1 LKQKCLRAFAL
12 CWNLAIYTNKIMTV
26 NLRKP
31 ILVGGVGLSFLL
43 WLWQG
48 VDDTV
53 GQLGE
58 YALWSAIALGGVFL
72 LRQKKAKKT
81 QVDFDLSLVE
91 RATVEKAI
99 AQAEKVIDKLEV
111 EAVNSDVIAKLRE
124 KVAEVTAKLD
134 RQELSLAVTGG
145 KAVGKT
151 TLREV
156 LAENW
161 LSETKKTVSLQ
172 ETPALF
178 VADETGRLAEA
189 AALKVANTADVLLFV
204 INGDLTDSEWQ
215 TLQQLKAANQR
226 FMLVFNKEDQ
236 YLPEDREIV
245 LQQIRERTKG
255 ILEKDDVIAIA
266 ANPKAIKVRQYQ
278 TDGSVQEWLEES
290 VPAIS
295 SLTERLN
302 VILTQQSQQLVWA
315 TTWREAVALKG
326 EAKEVLNGV
335 RRDRS
340 LPIIE
345 QYQWISAAA
354 AFANPVPTLDLIAT
368 GAINAQMVLDLANV
382 YQQKFSLEQAQTIAG
397 TLGSAMLKLGLV
409 ELSTQTITSFLK
421 SHAITFV
428 AGGVVQGI
436 SAAYLTR
443 IAGLSLIEYFQEQE
457 ISAEVGENAFSIER
471 LKEKLQSVFQQNQR
485 VVFLQSFVQQVVSK
499 LMPSSPQLQL
509 AASEKLG

>member
-1 LKQKCLRAFAL
+1 
-12 CWNLAIYTNKIMTV
+12 MTV

-31 ILVGGVGLSFLL
+31 ILIGGVGLSFLL

-58 YALWSAIALGGVFL
+58 YAVWSAIALGGVFL
-72 LRQKKAKKT
+72 LRQKKAKNT

-99 AQAEKVIDKLEV
+99 AQAEKVIDKLEL
-111 EAVNSDVIAKLRE
+111 EAVNGDLITKLRQKITE
-124 KVAEVTAKLD
+124 ITAKLD
-134 RQELSLAVTGG
+134 RKELSLAITGG

-151 TLREV
+151 TLQEL
-156 LAENW
+156 LAKNW
-161 LSETKKTVSLQ
+161 LPQITKTLTLQ

-178 VADETGRLAEA
+178 GADENGNLAETE
-189 AALKVANTADVLLFV
+189 ALKFATNADVLLFIV
-204 INGDLTDSEWQ
+204 NGDLTNSEFQ
-215 TLQQLKAANQR
+215 SLQQLKIAKQR
-226 FMLVFNKEDQ
+226 LMLIFNKQDQ

-245 LQQIRERTKG
+245 LQQIQERTQG
-255 ILEKDDVIAIA
+255 IIEKEDVIAIA
-266 ANPKAIKVRQYQ
+266 ANPNAIKVRQYQ

-295 SLTERLN
+295 LLTERLN
-302 VILTQQSQQLVWA
+302 VVLTQQSQELVWA

-354 AFANPVPTLDLIAT
+354 AFANPIPTLDLVAT
-368 GAINAQMVLDLANV
+368 GAINAQMVLDLANI

-397 TLGSAMLKLGLV
+397 TMGSAMLKLGLV

-421 SHAITFV
+421 THAITFV

-443 IAGLSLIEYFQEQE
+443 IAGLSLIEYFQEQD
-457 ISAEVGENAFSIER
+457 ISVEAGENAFSIER

-485 VVFLQSFVQQVVSK
+485 VVFLQSFVQQVVGK
-499 LMPSSPQLQL
+499 LMPNSPTLQL
-509 AASEKLG
+509 AVGEKMLDRAKLVN

>member
-1 LKQKCLRAFAL
+1 
-12 CWNLAIYTNKIMTV
+12 MSM

-31 ILVGGVGLSFLL
+31 ILVGGVGLSVLL

-48 VDDTV
+48 VDDTI

-58 YALWSAIALGGVFL
+58 YAVWSAIALGGVFL
-72 LRQKKAKKT
+72 LRQKKGKKT

-99 AQAEKVIDKLEV
+99 AQAERVIDKLEV
-111 EAVNSDVIAKLRE
+111 EAVNGDVIAKLRE
-124 KVAEVTAKLD
+124 KVAEVTTKLN
-134 RQELSLAVTGG
+134 RQELSLAIAGG

-151 TLREV
+151 TLRQL
-156 LAENW
+156 LAESW
-161 LSETKKTVSLQ
+161 LTQIGKTLSLQ
-172 ETPALF
+172 ETSALF
-178 VADETGRLAEA
+178 VADEAGKIDETE
-189 AALKVANTADVLLFV
+189 ALKIANNADVLLFV
-204 INGDLTDSEWQ
+204 VNGDLTDSEWQ
-215 TLQQLKAANQR
+215 ILQQLKAANQR
-226 FMLVFNKEDQ
+226 FILVFNKEDQ

-278 TDGSVQEWLEES
+278 TDGSMQEWLEES

-295 SLTERLN
+295 ALTERLN

-340 LPIIE
+340 LPVIE

-354 AFANPVPTLDLIAT
+354 AFANPVPTLDLVAT
-368 GAINAQMVLDLANV
+368 SAINAQMVLDLANV
-382 YQQKFSLEQAQTIAG
+382 YQQKFSLEQAQTVAG

-421 SHAITFV
+421 SHVITFV

-457 ISAEVGENAFSIER
+457 ISADAGENAFSVER

-485 VVFLQSFVQQVVSK
+485 VVFLQSFVQQVVGK
-499 LMPSSPQLQL
+499 LMPNSPQLQL
-509 AASEKLG
+509 AAVEKVG

>member
-1 LKQKCLRAFAL
+1 
-12 CWNLAIYTNKIMTV
+12 MTV

-31 ILVGGVGLSFLL
+31 ILIGGVGLSFLL

-48 VDDTV
+48 VDDTI
-53 GQLGE
+53 GPLGE
-58 YALWSAIALGGVFL
+58 YAVWSAIALGGLFL
-72 LRQKKAKKT
+72 LRQKKAKQT
-81 QVDFDLSLVE
+81 QVNFDLSLVE
-91 RATVEKAI
+91 RATVERAI
-99 AQAEKVIDKLEV
+99 AQAEKVIDKLELEV
-111 EAVNSDVIAKLRE
+111 VNGDLIANLRE
-124 KVAEVTAKLD
+124 KVAEVTAKLE
-134 RQELSLAVTGG
+134 RQELSLAITGG
-145 KAVGKT
+145 KAVGKS
-151 TLREV
+151 TLREL
-156 LAENW
+156 LAGNW
-161 LSETKKTVSLQ
+161 LTLIKKNVNLQ

-178 VADETGRLAEA
+178 VADETGKFAETE
-189 AALKVANTADVLLFV
+189 ALKLATTADVLLYV

-215 TLQQLKAANQR
+215 ILQQLKAGNHR
-226 FMLVFNKEDQ
+226 LMVVFNKEDQ

-245 LQQIRERTKG
+245 LQQIRQRMQG
-255 ILEKDDVIAIA
+255 ILEKEDVIAIA

-278 TDGSVQEWLEES
+278 TDGSMQEWLEES

-295 SLTERLN
+295 ALTERLN
-302 VILTQQSQQLVWA
+302 MILTQQSQQLVWA

-326 EAKEVLNGV
+326 EAKEILNGV

-354 AFANPVPTLDLIAT
+354 AFANPIPTLDLVAT
-368 GAINAQMVLDLANV
+368 GAINAQMVLDLGNI
-382 YQQKFSLEQAQTIAG
+382 YQQKFSLEQAQTVAG

-457 ISAEVGENAFSIER
+457 ISADDGENSFSVER
-471 LKEKLQSVFQQNQR
+471 LKEKLQMVFKQNQR
-485 VVFLQSFVQQVVSK
+485 VVFLQSFVQQVIAK
-499 LMPSSPQLQL
+499 LIPNSPQLQL
-509 AASEKLG
+509 TAGEKVN

>member
-1 LKQKCLRAFAL
+1 
-12 CWNLAIYTNKIMTV
+12 MTV

-31 ILVGGVGLSFLL
+31 ILIGGVGLSFLL

-48 VDDTV
+48 VDDTL

-58 YALWSAIALGGVFL
+58 YAVWSAIALGGVFL
-72 LRQKKAKKT
+72 LRQKKAKNT
-81 QVDFDLSLVE
+81 QVDFDVSLVE

-111 EAVNSDVIAKLRE
+111 EAVNGDLIAKLRL
-124 KVAEVTAKLD
+124 KIAEVTAKLD

-151 TLREV
+151 TLQE
-156 LAENW
+156 LLTKNW
-161 LSETKKTVSLQ
+161 LPQITKTVSLQ
-172 ETPALF
+172 EIPALF
-178 VADETGRLAEA
+178 VADEIEKEA
-189 AALKVANTADVLLFV
+189 GKTTSNADVLLFV
-204 INGDLTDSEWQ
+204 VNGDLTNSEFQ
-215 TLQQLKAANQR
+215 RLQQLKAANQR
-226 FMLVFNKEDQ
+226 LMLIFNKQDQ

-245 LQQIRERTKG
+245 LQQIRQRLQG
-255 ILEKDDVIAIA
+255 ILEKEDVIAIA
-266 ANPKAIKVRQYQ
+266 ANPNAIKVRQYQ
-278 TDGSVQEWLEES
+278 TDGTVQEWLEES
-290 VPAIS
+290 VPEIAA
-295 SLTERLN
+295 LTERLN

-326 EAKEVLNGV
+326 EAKEFLNGV

-340 LPIIE
+340 VPIIE

-354 AFANPVPTLDLIAT
+354 AFANPVPALDLVAT
-368 GAINAQMVLDLANV
+368 GAINVQMVLDLANI
-382 YQQKFSLEQAQTIAG
+382 YQQKLSLEQAQTVAV
-397 TLGSAMLKLGLV
+397 TMGSTMLKLGLV
-409 ELSTQTITSFLK
+409 EISTQTITSFLK
-421 SHAITFV
+421 THAITFV

-457 ISAEVGENAFSIER
+457 ISFDTGENAFSIER

-485 VVFLQSFVQQVVSK
+485 VVFLQSFVQQVVST
-499 LMPSSPQLQL
+499 LIPSSPQLQVC
-509 AASEKLG
+509 AEEKLG

>member
-1 LKQKCLRAFAL
+1 M
-12 CWNLAIYTNKIMTV
+12 NV
-26 NLRKP
+26 NLRRP

-58 YALWSAIALGGVFL
+58 YAVWSAIALGGVFL
-72 LRQKKAKKT
+72 LRQKKAKQT

-91 RATVEKAI
+91 RATVVNAI
-99 AQAEKVIDKLEV
+99 AQAQKVIDKLEL
-111 EAVNSDVIAKLRE
+111 EAVNGDLIAKLRE

-134 RQELSLAVTGG
+134 RQELSLAIAGG

-151 TLREV
+151 TLREL
-156 LAENW
+156 LAESW
-161 LSETKKTVSLQ
+161 LTQIRKTVNLQ

-178 VADETGRLAEA
+178 VADEAGKLAEA
-189 AALKVANTADVLLFV
+189 EALKVATNADVLLFV

-215 TLQQLKAANQR
+215 SLQQLKAANQR

-245 LQQIRERTKG
+245 LQQIRQRMQG
-255 ILEKDDVIAIA
+255 ILEKEDVIAIA

-278 TDGSVQEWLEES
+278 TDGSMQEWLEES

-295 SLTERLN
+295 PLTERLN
-302 VILTQQSQQLVWA
+302 VVLTQQSQQLVWA

-335 RRDRS
+335 RRERS

-354 AFANPVPTLDLIAT
+354 AFANPVPVLDLVAT
-368 GAINAQMVLDLANV
+368 GAINAQMVLDLANI
-382 YQQKFSLEQAQTIAG
+382 YQQKFSLEQAQTVAV
-397 TLGSAMLKLGLV
+397 TMGSAMLKLGLV
-409 ELSTQTITSFLK
+409 ELSTQTISSFLK
-421 SHAITFV
+421 THAITFV

-443 IAGLSLIEYFQEQE
+443 VAGLSLIEYFQEQE
-457 ISAEVGENAFSIER
+457 ISADTGETAFSVER
-471 LKEKLQSVFQQNQR
+471 LKEKLQGVFLQNQR
-485 VVFLQSFVQQVVSK
+485 VVFLQSFVQQVVGK
-499 LMPSSPQLQL
+499 LMPNSSQLEL
-509 AASEKLG
+509 SALEKIG

>member
-1 LKQKCLRAFAL
+1 
-12 CWNLAIYTNKIMTV
+12 MTV

-53 GQLGE
+53 GPLGE
-58 YALWSAIALGGVFL
+58 YAVWSAIALGAIFL
-72 LRQKKAKKT
+72 LRSKKAKNI
-81 QVDFDLSLVE
+81 QVDFDVSLVE
-91 RATVEKAI
+91 RATVERAI
-99 AQAEKVIDKLEV
+99 AQAEKVIDKLEL
-111 EAVNSDVIAKLRE
+111 ETVNSDVIANLRE
-124 KVAEVTAKLD
+124 KVAEVTAKLE
-134 RQELSLAVTGG
+134 RQELSLAITGG
-145 KAVGKT
+145 KAVGKS
-151 TLREV
+151 TLREL

-161 LSETKKTVSLQ
+161 LTLIKKSVSLQ
-172 ETPALF
+172 ETTALF
-178 VADETGRLAEA
+178 VADETGKFAETE
-189 AALKVANTADVLLFV
+189 ALKVATTADVLLYV

-215 TLQQLKAANQR
+215 ILQQLKAANQR
-226 FMLVFNKEDQ
+226 FMLVFNKQDQ
-236 YLPEDREIV
+236 YLPEDQEIV
-245 LQQIRERTKG
+245 LQQIRQRVQG
-255 ILEKDDVIAIA
+255 ILEKKDVIAIA

-278 TDGSVQEWLEES
+278 TDGSMQEWLEES

-295 SLTERLN
+295 PLTERLN
-302 VILTQQSQQLVWA
+302 VVLTQQSQQLVWA

-354 AFANPVPTLDLIAT
+354 AFANPIPALDLVTT
-368 GAINAQMVLDLANV
+368 GAINVQMVLDLANI
-382 YQQKFSLEQAQTIAG
+382 YQQKFSLEQAQTVAG
-397 TLGSAMLKLGLV
+397 TMGSAMLKLGLV
-409 ELSTQTITSFLK
+409 ELSTQTITAFLK

-443 IAGLSLIEYFQEQE
+443 IAGLSLIEYLQEQE
-457 ISAEVGENAFSIER
+457 ISANAGKNAFSVER
-471 LKEKLQSVFQQNQR
+471 LKEKLQTVFQQNQR
-485 VVFLQSFVQQVVSK
+485 VVFLQSFVQQVVGK
-499 LMPSSPQLQL
+499 LMPNSPQLEV
-509 AASEKLG
+509 AAADKNG

>member
-1 LKQKCLRAFAL
+1 
-12 CWNLAIYTNKIMTV
+12 MSV

-31 ILVGGVGLSFLL
+31 ILVGGVGLSVLL

-48 VDDTV
+48 VDDTI

-58 YALWSAIALGGVFL
+58 YAVWSAIALGGVFL

-81 QVDFDLSLVE
+81 EVNFDLSLVE
-91 RATVEKAI
+91 RATVERAI
-99 AQAEKVIDKLEV
+99 AQAERVIDKLEL
-111 EAVNSDVIAKLRE
+111 ETVNGDLIANLRE
-124 KVAEVTAKLD
+124 KVAEVTAKLE
-134 RQELSLAVTGG
+134 RQELSLAITGG
-145 KAVGKT
+145 KAVGKS
-151 TLREV
+151 TLREL

-161 LSETKKTVSLQ
+161 LTLIKETVSLQ

-178 VADETGRLAEA
+178 VADETGKLAETE
-189 AALKVANTADVLLFV
+189 ALKVASTADVLLYV

-215 TLQQLKAANQR
+215 LLQQLKAANQR
-226 FMLVFNKEDQ
+226 FIVVFNKEDQ

-245 LQQIRERTKG
+245 LQQIRERVQG

-278 TDGSVQEWLEES
+278 TDGSMQEWLEES

-295 SLTERLN
+295 ALTERLN

-335 RRDRS
+335 RGDRS

-345 QYQWISAAA
+345 QYQWIAAAA
-354 AFANPVPTLDLIAT
+354 AFANPVPTLDLVAT
-368 GAINAQMVLDLANV
+368 GAINAQMVLDLGNI
-382 YQQKFSLEQAQTIAG
+382 YQQKFSLEQAQTVAG
-397 TLGSAMLKLGLV
+397 TMGSTMLKLGLV

-421 SHAITFV
+421 THAITFI

-457 ISAEVGENAFSIER
+457 ISADAGENVFSVER

-485 VVFLQSFVQQVVSK
+485 VVFLQSFVQQVVGK
-499 LMPSSPQLQL
+499 LMPSSPQLKL
-509 AASEKLG
+509 DAAEKIG

>member
-1 LKQKCLRAFAL
+1 
-12 CWNLAIYTNKIMTV
+12 MSM

-31 ILVGGVGLSFLL
+31 ILVGGVGLSVLL

-48 VDDTV
+48 VDDTI

-58 YALWSAIALGGVFL
+58 YTLWSAIALGGVFL
-72 LRQKKAKKT
+72 LRQKKTKET

-91 RATVEKAI
+91 RATVERAI
-99 AQAEKVIDKLEV
+99 AQAERVIDKLEV
-111 EAVNSDVIAKLRE
+111 EAVNGDVIAKLRE
-124 KVAEVTAKLD
+124 KVAEVTTKLD
-134 RQELSLAVTGG
+134 RQELSLAIAGG

-151 TLREV
+151 TLREL
-156 LAENW
+156 LAESW
-161 LSETKKTVSLQ
+161 LTQIGKTLSLQ
-172 ETPALF
+172 ETAALF
-178 VADETGRLAEA
+178 VTDEAGKIDEIE
-189 AALKVANTADVLLFV
+189 ALKIANNADVLLFV
-204 INGDLTDSEWQ
+204 VNGDLTDSEWQ
-215 TLQQLKAANQR
+215 ILQQLKAANQR
-226 FMLVFNKEDQ
+226 FILVFNKEDQ

-278 TDGSVQEWLEES
+278 TDGSMQEWLEES

-295 SLTERLN
+295 ALTERLN
-302 VILTQQSQQLVWA
+302 VVLTQQSQQLVWA

-326 EAKEVLNGV
+326 EAKQVLNGV

-354 AFANPVPTLDLIAT
+354 AFANPVPTLDLVAT
-368 GAINAQMVLDLANV
+368 GAINAQMVLDLANG
-382 YQQKFSLEQAQTIAG
+382 YQQKFSLEQAQTVAG
-397 TLGSAMLKLGLV
+397 TMGSAMLKLGLV

-421 SHAITFV
+421 SHVITFV

-457 ISAEVGENAFSIER
+457 ISADAGENAFSVER

-485 VVFLQSFVQQVVSK
+485 VVFLQSFVQQVVGK
-499 LMPSSPQLQL
+499 LMPNSPQLQL
-509 AASEKLG
+509 AAGEKVG

>member
-1 LKQKCLRAFAL
+1 
-12 CWNLAIYTNKIMTV
+12 MSV
-26 NLRKP
+26 NLGKP

-58 YALWSAIALGGVFL
+58 YAVWSAIALAAVFL
-72 LRQKKAKKT
+72 LRSKKAKKT
-81 QVDFDLSLVE
+81 QVDFDLSLLE
-91 RATVEKAI
+91 RGTVEKAI
-99 AQAEKVIDKLEV
+99 AQAEKVIDKLEI
-111 EAVNSDVIAKLRE
+111 ETVNSDLIANLRE
-124 KVAEVTAKLD
+124 KVAEVTAKLE
-134 RQELSLAVTGG
+134 RQELSLAITGG
-145 KAVGKT
+145 KAVGKS
-151 TLREV
+151 TLREL

-161 LSETKKTVSLQ
+161 LTQIRKTVNLQ
-172 ETPALF
+172 ETPTLF
-178 VADETGRLAEA
+178 VADESGKLAETE
-189 AALKVANTADVLLFV
+189 ALKLATSADVLLFV
-204 INGDLTDSEWQ
+204 TNGDLTDSEWQ
-215 TLQQLKAANQR
+215 SLQHLKAANQR
-226 FMLVFNKEDQ
+226 LMLIVNKEDQ
-236 YLPEDREIV
+236 YLPEDWEIV
-245 LQQIRERTKG
+245 LQQIRQRVQG
-255 ILEKDDVIAIA
+255 ILEKEDVIAIA

-278 TDGSVQEWLEES
+278 TDGSMQEWLEES

-295 SLTERLN
+295 PLTERLN

-354 AFANPVPTLDLIAT
+354 AFANPVPALDLVAT
-368 GAINAQMVLDLANV
+368 GAINAQMVLDLGNI
-382 YQQKFSLEQAQTIAG
+382 YQQKFSLEQAQTVAG
-397 TLGSAMLKLGLV
+397 TMGNAMLKLGLV

-421 SHAITFV
+421 SHAVTFV

-457 ISAEVGENAFSIER
+457 ITADAGENAFSVER
-471 LKEKLQSVFQQNQR
+471 LKEKLQVVFQQNKR
-485 VVFLQSFVQQVVSK
+485 VIFLQSFVQQVVGK
-499 LMPSSPQLQL
+499 LMPNSTQLQI
-509 AASEKLG
+509 AAAEKFS